1 MLFRSTIVYG
11 TKDGKLVEI
20 SRHESYKKALTDVR
34 YNMEKKEN
42 PYKGFSAITL
52 APVASWN
59 C

>member
-1 MLFRSTIVYG
+1 MNNGKTIVYG
-11 TKDGKLVEI
+11 MKNGKLVEI
-20 SRHESYKKALTDVR
+20 SRYETYKRALMDVR
-34 YNMEKKEN
+34 YNMEKKDS